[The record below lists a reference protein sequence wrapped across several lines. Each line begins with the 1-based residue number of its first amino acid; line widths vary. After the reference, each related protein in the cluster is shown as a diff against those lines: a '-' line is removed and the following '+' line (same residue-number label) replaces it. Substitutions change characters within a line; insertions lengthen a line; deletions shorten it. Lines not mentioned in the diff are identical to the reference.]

1 MIGIRSIF
9 RLAANQSVNNG
20 GTGVTLVDIT
30 GLQFP
35 LAINQRVKFR
45 AWLPCAVA
53 GAASGLKFQATVPA
67 GGAAYAVS
75 AVIMNGVTNAL
86 ALAAVIV
93 AQAAVSN
100 ALANIGNHLCILEGE
115 VINGATA
122 GNLSIQFA
130 QLVADAANA
139 TIIRGAT
146 LEIVVES

>member
-9 RLAANQSVNNG
+9 RLAANQSVNSG
-20 GTGVTLVDIT
+20 GTGTNLVDIT

-67 GGAAYAVS
+67 GGAAYVVS

>member
-9 RLAANQSVNNG
+9 RLAANQSVNSG
-20 GTGVTLVDIT
+20 GTGTNLVDIT

-67 GGAAYAVS
+67 GGAAYVVS
-75 AVIMNGVTNAL
+75 GLIFNGSTNAL
-86 ALAAVIV
+86 AIASVIV
-93 AQAAVSN
+93 AQAALSN
-100 ALANIGNHLCILEGE
+100 ALANIANHLCILEGE